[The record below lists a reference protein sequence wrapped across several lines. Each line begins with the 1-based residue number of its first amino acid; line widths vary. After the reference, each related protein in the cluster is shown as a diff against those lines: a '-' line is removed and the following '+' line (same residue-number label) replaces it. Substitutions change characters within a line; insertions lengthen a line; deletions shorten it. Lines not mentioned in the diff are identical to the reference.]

1 LSAKFC
7 EQRCESAEGV
17 GGVGVMGAGLAGKR
31 NGNRNPRQTLAII
44 IITIGS
50 AMNIIIIIIGLRRFV
65 KVVRSGQSKKRLTK
79 MATNFSMLLS
89 VAPYQYVLLC
99 VVVEA
104 FLGICFFFF
113 YFFFGW
119 LGKSY
124 RQSQKQQ
131 KIASNV
137 LNRIINRNGGKTTS
151 NQTTET
157 EIEIATQIGMN

>member
-17 GGVGVMGAGLAGKR
+17 GGVGVVGAGLAGKR

-99 VVVEA
+99 VWWWRLSLVFV
-104 FLGICFFFF
+104 FF
-113 YFFFGW
+113 